1 MGVQERRARE
11 KKELRQEI
19 LDAAR
24 ELFLREGYENVS
36 MRKIAEKIEYSPT
49 TIYLYFQDKADL
61 LDCICEETFQR
72 LVRKQNQVAET
83 IADPLDRLRQCLRGY
98 IEFGLKHPNHY
109 MVTFMMTRPS
119 MELRGE
125 AQADPDTRFKSHE
138 VGKRAFNFLRGTLVE
153 CVEQGLL
160 EIPDL
165 EATAQ
170 TLWAS
175 IHGLTSLLI
184 ARPKF
189 PWVERERLIETLIA
203 NAIEG
208 MRAGSSMVAAD
219 ERR

>member
-24 ELFLREGYENVS
+24 DLFVREGFENVS

-61 LDCICEETFQR
+61 LDCICEETFAR
-72 LVRKQNQVAET
+72 LVRKQNSIDQSGG
-83 IADPLDRLRQCLRGY
+83 DPLERLKRGLKAY

-109 MVTFMMTRPS
+109 KVAFMMSEPFDDPEHCVRSRTMGEKAFDHLRR
-119 MELRGE
+119 EL
-125 AQADPDTRFKSHE
+125 ANCSDQHLIE
-138 VGKRAFNFLRGTLVE
+138 VDDV
-153 CVEQGLL
+153 
-160 EIPDL
+160 

-170 TLWAS
+170 AMWAT

-184 ARPKF
+184 AHPKF
-189 PWVERERLIETLIA
+189 RWVERNHLIDTLIE
-203 NAIEG
+203 NAVNG
-208 MRAGSSMVAAD
+208 LRVGRATPA
-219 ERR
+219 

>member
-24 ELFLREGYENVS
+24 DLFLREGYENVS

-61 LDCICEETFQR
+61 LDCICEETLGR
-72 LVRKQNQVAET
+72 LVRKQNVLEQTV
-83 IADPLDRLRQCLRGY
+83 ADPLELSLRSY

-109 MVTFMMTRPS
+109 MVTFVMTRT
-119 MELRGE
+119 METQVPMK
-125 AQADPDTRFKSHE
+125 AHE
-138 VGKRAFNFLRGTLVE
+138 MGQRAFSFLRTTLALCAE
-153 CVEQGLL
+153 RKLI
-160 EIPDL
+160 EISDV

-170 TLWAS
+170 VLWAA

-189 PWVERERLIETLIA
+189 PWVERNHLIDTLIDTTL
-203 NAIEG
+203 
-208 MRAGSSMVAAD
+208 AGLHAPRPVSV
-219 ERR
+219 